1 MSGCVTVTGPPRPIC
16 SRKRGITLPALPNKA
31 APLALFGPSALE
43 PNVLVLR
50 IQPDEGITLRFV
62 SKVPG
67 PTTVLR
73 PVNMDFRYGTTFG
86 HAAPEAYERLL
97 LDVMLGDPTLFTR
110 ADEVDWSW
118 RYFDPVLAAWKAE
131 GTKDLPTYA
140 AGTWGPAAAEKLITR
155 DGRRWRSP

>member
-1 MSGCVTVTGPPRPIC
+1 VPFYLRAG
-16 SRKRGITLPALPNKA
+16 KRLTRRATEISVHFKPVPLP
-31 APLALFGPSALE
+31 LFGATAPE
-43 PNVLVLR
+43 PNVLALR
-50 IQPDEGITLRFV
+50 IQPDEGISLRFA

-73 PVNMDFRYGTTFG
+73 PVNMDFRYGTSFG
-86 HAAPEAYERLL
+86 NAGPEAYERLL

-118 RYFDPVLAAWKAE
+118 RFFDPVLAAWAAE
-131 GTKDLPTYA
+131 RPDSLPTYH
-140 AGTWGPAAAEKLITR
+140 AGSWGPSAADTLITR